1 MGLSTTFVR
10 MPQPALARWSRF
22 ANAPTIGALRTLR
35 RLPVRFGRTPSDP
48 FRIAKERTW
57 RQVSSRELAA
67 RIRTVMAEDARD
79 LLRTLEYPLLCLAA
93 SEDSVAPAHNLQD
106 IATLKPDVTLAEL
119 PGSHTALVHQATRA
133 ADIIG
138 RFVVRHSDPC
148 NAAGNAERHAMH
160 EAPPA
165 GSPAAMPP
173 AVDRRAAQ
181 S

>member
-1 MGLSTTFVR
+1 M
-10 MPQPALARWSRF
+10 W
-22 ANAPTIGALRTLR
+22 
-35 RLPVRFGRTPSDP
+35 FGRTPSDP
-48 FRIAKERTW
+48 FRIAKARTW
-57 RQVSSRELAA
+57 RQVSSSELAA

-79 LLRTLEYPLLCLAA
+79 PLRTLQPPPLCLAA
-93 SEDSVAPAHNLQD
+93 SEESVVPAHNLHD
-106 IATLKPDVTLAEL
+106 IATLKPDVTQAEL
-119 PGSHTALVHQATRA
+119 PGSHMALFHQATRA

-138 RFVVRHSDPC
+138 HLVVRHTDPC

-173 AVDRRAAQ
+173 AIDRRAAQ

>member
-1 MGLSTTFVR
+1 MLSTTFDR
-10 MPQPALARWSRF
+10 IPQPALARWARF
-22 ANAPTIGALRTLR
+22 ANAPTIGTLRTLR
-35 RLPVRFGRTPSDP
+35 RLPVWFGRTPSDP
-48 FRIAKERTW
+48 FRIAKARTW

-67 RIRTVMAEDARD
+67 RMLTVMAEDARD
-79 LLRTLEYPLLCLAA
+79 LLRTLQHPLLCLAA
-93 SEDSVAPAHNLQD
+93 SEDSVLPAHNLQD

-119 PGSHTALVHQATRA
+119 PGSHMALFHQATRA

-138 RFVVRHSDPC
+138 RFVVRHADPR
-148 NAAGNAERHAMH
+148 NAAGNTERHAMH